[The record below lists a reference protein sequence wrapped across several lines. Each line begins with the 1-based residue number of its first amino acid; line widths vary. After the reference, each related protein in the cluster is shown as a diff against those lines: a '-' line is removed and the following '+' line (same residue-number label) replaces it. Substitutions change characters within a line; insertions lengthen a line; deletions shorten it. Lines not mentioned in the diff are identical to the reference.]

1 MAITNYTDRELE
13 LTQRLSDFSVKLVAA
28 NQLAQ
33 LNGEIAAQL
42 KRERDALQEEVARL
56 NDDVATHMRVAV
68 RAIDG
73 CVELKVERDTL
84 CQQLAEAQALIE
96 ASRKQEAVAEITEAY
111 LATGVVEWKVH
122 QGNPIDVGTKLYA
135 APVVAPDV
143 LTHKYELE
151 LPQDDSRTLKVFWTE
166 RVIDGQTMA
175 HKLCIAVSLEE
186 GHGITGGQQ

>member
-1 MAITNYTDRELE
+1 MTITTITDKEIKLQALVAELEKE
-13 LTQRLSDFSVKLVAA
+13 LTQQKRIAQDNWDWYEALKADHANLS
-28 NQLAQ
+28 
-33 LNGEIAAQL
+33 
-42 KRERDALQEEVARL
+42 LQ
-56 NDDVATHMRVAV
+56 
-68 RAIDG
+68 
-73 CVELKVERDTL
+73 
-84 CQQLAEAQALIE
+84 IE
-96 ASRKQEAVAEITEAY
+96 ASRKQEPVMTIGEDESSKCRE
-111 LATGVVEWKVH
+111 LAF
-122 QGNPIDVGTKLYA
+122 GTKLYA